1 MIGNNVTK
9 RPTIKQIAQ
18 EAGVSPTLVSF
29 YLNGRQPNKI
39 AQKTKEKI
47 AATIERLDY
56 RPSAAARTL
65 RNGRSRTIGLVIGQI
80 AGEYS
85 SFYAQALLHEVLKY
99 GYQLL
104 ISVTRFNLEEERKC
118 LENLLDHQ
126 ADGILYHLY
135 LKPTPKMLPALKHY
149 PILQRVSVNPDFNS
163 LIPGIAPSILQAVQ
177 QCRKQGMKKI
187 ARIGQGIGPE
197 NPWSAGFIAGAEAVG
212 IESVCLNTEHCS
224 SFAELYEALRET
236 GAELAITGSSTVV
249 ARLLHYCETARKTDC
264 PKFIY
269 SYTLPCDY
277 ISHEAI
283 AGVIVNSFED
293 EVCDSIKRLIVMIEK
308 GPEPI
313 EHLTSSTRFMNRE
326 ELSAY
331 YQKQKANP
339 YYDTVVNEWEMKRI
353 WD

>member
-1 MIGNNVTK
+1 MSK

-39 AQKTKEKI
+39 AQATKEKI
-47 AATIERLDY
+47 AATIQRLDY
-56 RPSAAARTL
+56 RPSAVARSL

-80 AGEYS
+80 AGVYS

-104 ISVTRFNLEEERKC
+104 ISVTRFDQKEEQKC

-126 ADGILYHLY
+126 ADGILYHLH
-135 LKPTPKMLPALKHY
+135 LNPTAKMLPALKHY

-163 LIPGIAPSILQAVQ
+163 LTPGIAPSIMQAVQ
-177 QCRKQGMKKI
+177 QCRRQGMKKI
-187 ARIGQGIGPE
+187 AGIGLGNGPQ
-197 NPWSAGFIAGAEAVG
+197 NPWGACFIASAKAVG
-212 IESVCLNTEHCS
+212 IESVCMNEHYS
-224 SFAELYEALRET
+224 SYAELYEALRET
-236 GAELAITGSSTVV
+236 GAELAITGSSVVV
-249 ARLLHYCETARKTDC
+249 AQLLNYCEATRKTDY

-269 SYTLPCDY
+269 SYTLPYDY

-283 AGVIVNSFED
+283 VGAIVNSFED
-293 EVCDSIKRLIVMIEK
+293 EVCDSVKRLITMIKE
-308 GPEPI
+308 GSEPM
-313 EHLTSSTRFMNRE
+313 EHLTTPTRFMNRK

-331 YQKQKANP
+331 YLKQKANQ
-339 YYDTVVNEWEMKRI
+339 YYGTVLNEWEMKRI

>member
-18 EAGVSPTLVSF
+18 EASVSPTLVSF

-65 RNGRSRTIGLVIGQI
+65 RNGRSRTIGLMIGQI

-85 SFYAQALLHEVLKY
+85 SFYAQSLLYEVLKY

-126 ADGILYHLY
+126 ADGILYHLF

-149 PILQRVSVNPDFNS
+149 PILQRTSVNPDFNS

-177 QCRKQGMKKI
+177 QCRKQGIKKI
-187 ARIGQGIGPE
+187 AGICLGTGPE
-197 NPWSAGFIAGAEAVG
+197 NSWRAGFIAGAEAAG
-212 IESVCLNTEHCS
+212 IESVCLDGDYS

-236 GAELAITGSSTVV
+236 GAELAITGSSTTV
-249 ARLLHYCETARKTDC
+249 ARLLHYRETTRRTDC

-293 EVCDSIKRLIVMIEK
+293 EVCDSIKRLIAMIEK
-308 GPEPI
+308 GPEPV
-313 EHLTSSTRFMNRE
+313 EHLTTPTRFLNRE

-331 YQKQKANP
+331 YRKQKANP
-339 YYDTVVNEWEMKRI
+339 YYDTVVNEREIKRI

>member
-1 MIGNNVTK
+1 MQK

-85 SFYAQALLHEVLKY
+85 SFYAQSLLHEVLKY

-104 ISVTRFNLEEERKC
+104 ISVTRFNLDEERKC

-126 ADGILYHLY
+126 ADGIIYNLY
-135 LKPTPKMLPALKHY
+135 LKPSPKMLPALKHY
-149 PILQRVSVNPDFNS
+149 PILQRISVNPDFNS
-163 LIPGIAPSILQAVQ
+163 LVRELDPSILQAVQ
-177 QCRKQGMKKI
+177 QCRKQGIKKI
-187 ARIGQGIGPE
+187 AGIFGGIAAE
-197 NPWSAGFIAGAEAVG
+197 NPWATGFVACSEAAG
-212 IESVCLNTEHCS
+212 IESVCLNAELYS
-224 SFAELYEALRET
+224 SCAELYEALRET
-236 GAELAITGSSTVV
+236 GAELAITASSTTV
-249 ARLLHYCETARKTDC
+249 ARLLHYCETTGKTNC

-277 ISHEAI
+277 ISHKAI
-283 AGVIVNSFED
+283 AGAIVNSFEED
-293 EVCDSIKRLIVMIEK
+293 VQSSVKRLITMIEE

-313 EHLTSSTRFMNRE
+313 EHLTVPTRFMNQE
-326 ELSAY
+326 ELSAH